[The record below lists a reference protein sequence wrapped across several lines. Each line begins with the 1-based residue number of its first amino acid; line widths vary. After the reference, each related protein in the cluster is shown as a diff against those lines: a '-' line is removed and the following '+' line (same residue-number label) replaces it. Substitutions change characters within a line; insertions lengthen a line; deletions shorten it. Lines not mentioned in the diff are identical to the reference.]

1 MPNFVMIPFGVFM
14 VLAGAV
20 VAPLPIP
27 FGVPMIIIGSCI
39 LIARSDYAA
48 SVFRSWRARW
58 ARFDGWIMFLEERAP
73 QIMADI
79 LRRTRP
85 LRPS

>member
-1 MPNFVMIPFGVFM
+1 MANFVMIPFGIFM

-27 FGVPMIIIGSCI
+27 FGIPMIIIGTCI
-39 LIARSDYAA
+39 LIARSAFAA
-48 SVFRSWRARW
+48 RQFMGLRQRW
-58 ARFDGWIMFLEERAP
+58 ARFDGWIMILERHAP
-73 QIMADI
+73 AVMADI

-85 LRPS
+85 GGA